1 LGNRALDVDIARFV
15 KLVENHFQG
24 RTLDILFSYRMR
36 LGIK

>member
-1 LGNRALDVDIARFV
+1 V